1 MYKHKK
7 DIELDLKNKEI
18 KLLVVLYKTDITTEN
33 LEIEKE
39 IIINLNQSKEE
50 DMVKELINITNQ
62 LENKLQQNKDLILEQ
77 YKNSTKPITIKP
89 SCTLYILIDN
99 KYLTLPA
106 TTIKSSTHKK
116 GETGYYLFELTSNGV
131 LFEQYTP
138 NGVHSYTKTE
148 INVTTYK
155 HEKFTNPTN
164 SKYAYT
170 YTSEFLD
177 FKQNIQNKH
186 RISINENN
194 ENNEI
199 TENLESIAPIKK

>member
-89 SCTLYILIDN
+89 SCALYILIDN

-116 GETGYYLFELTSNGV
+116 GEAGYYLFELTSNGV
-131 LFEQYTP
+131 LFEQYTT
-138 NGVHSYTKTE
+138 GGTHSFNKTE

-155 HEKFTNPTN
+155 HEKFTTPTN

-194 ENNEI
+194 EI
-199 TENLESIAPIKK
+199 TENLESIVPIKK